1 MDASHTKQM
10 AAQALDR
17 LMAEVEAGHSDQL
30 KAYLAMLARFYR
42 YSWGNVLLIG
52 MQFPTAQQVAGYRAW
67 QRLGR
72 QVRQGEKAIRIL
84 APIVRRKEL
93 EDQDT
98 VVAFRSASVFDVSQT
113 EGKRLPTFAEIRG
126 DPGLCLDRLKA
137 LVARK
142 GIKLSYS
149 GGLGPAEGVSA
160 GGQIVLRSGLAAAA
174 EFSVLAHE
182 LAHEMLHR
190 NEPGTPGSRTVRETE
205 AEAVAFIVCQA
216 IGMESGS
223 ASSDYVQ
230 LYQGKKETLVASLER
245 IQRVGAEIIADILPV
260 TPAPTTAN
268 PPSPPSGRERPV
280 EAA

>member
-1 MDASHTKQM
+1 MDASHTKQLAM
-10 AAQALDR
+10 QALDR

-30 KAYLAMLARFYR
+30 KAYLAMLARFHR

-67 QRLGR
+67 QRIGR

-93 EDQDT
+93 DDQET

-126 DPGLCLDRLKA
+126 DPGLYLDQLKA

-149 GGLGPAEGVSA
+149 GALGPAEGASA
-160 GGQIVLRSGLAAAA
+160 GGQIVLRSGLDAAT

-190 NEPGTPGSRTVRETE
+190 KEQDAPGSKTVRETE

-245 IQRVGAEIIADILPV
+245 IQRTGTEIIASILPQATDADTGDRAASAGRTG
-260 TPAPTTAN
+260 TP
-268 PPSPPSGRERPV
+268 S

>member
-1 MDASHTKQM
+1 MDASHTRQM

-17 LMAEVEAGHSDQL
+17 LMAEVEAGHSGQL
-30 KAYLAMLARFYR
+30 KAYLAMLARFHR

-142 GIKLSYS
+142 RIKLSYS
-149 GGLGPAEGVSA
+149 GGLGPADGLSG
-160 GGQIVLRSGLAAAA
+160 GGQIVLRAGLDAAA

-230 LYQGKKETLVASLER
+230 LYQGRKETLVASLER
-245 IQRVGAEIIADILPV
+245 IQRAGTEIIAGILPRAPDADTGEPAAAAGWTG
-260 TPAPTTAN
+260 TP
-268 PPSPPSGRERPV
+268 S